1 MQKVSDNL
9 YVGSQ
14 DDCKIGHC
22 MKSGHAV
29 VHCVKD
35 PCHSRVVGTRKL
47 DKEHQHY
54 LAFTTSGDL
63 YLNMIDPPVPLFKAD
78 TFKHFMKFM
87 DEHRDDKVTIHCNQG
102 KSRAP
107 SMAMLW
113 LAKGLHEIP
122 DVSYDEAR
130 GSFEKKFPGVIDT
143 TGKGIETYMR
153 EHWNE
158 F

>member
-1 MQKVSDNL
+1 MQKISDNL
-9 YVGSQ
+9 YIGSQ
-14 DDCKIGHC
+14 SDCRIGHN
-22 MKSGHAV
+22 MRPGHAV

-35 PCHSRVVGTRKL
+35 PCHTRVVGTRKL
-47 DKEHQHY
+47 DKSHLNY
-54 LAFTTSGDL
+54 LAYELVGDL
-63 YLNMIDPPVPLFKAD
+63 YLNMIDPPTPLFQSE
-78 TFKHFMKFM
+78 TFTRFVDFMRRHK
-87 DEHRDDKVTIHCNQG
+87 DDKVFIHCNQG